1 MRRVGLELEMAEG
14 MAAAGRV
21 GLAVEM
27 AEGMDAAERIG
38 FGGG

>member
-1 MRRVGLELEMAEG
+1 MELEMAEG